1 MTDKI
6 DKTITPDALKKVLE
20 YQYYTQCIQFR
31 TYRTNEQ
38 VDETLQVIMSSI
50 TKIEKAYVVLQ
61 MFEHCAVCRDVN
73 AELVQNLDLVISV

>member
-6 DKTITPDALKKVLE
+6 DKTITPDALKNTLE
-20 YQYYTQCIQFR
+20 HQYYTQCIQFR
-31 TYRTNEQ
+31 TQRTDEQ
-38 VDETLQVIMSSI
+38 VDESLRGIMRSI